1 MRILEDESARP
12 HLLRAIYDWCLE
24 KKQTPYLAAQA
35 LRDDVRLPPAANP
48 ADKVI
53 VLNIGPEAVRDLR
66 IERMVSFVAR
76 FRGAPFEVML
86 PAGAVIGLY
95 ARETGAGLSFFPVP
109 AQSSVADSASADAS
123 PQKPSPDKPSLQVI

>member
-48 ADKVI
+48 SDKVI

-109 AQSSVADSASADAS
+109 AQSSASTDIS
-123 PQKPSPDKPSLQVI
+123 SQQKTPPDKPSLQVI

>member
-109 AQSSVADSASADAS
+109 AQSSASTDIS
-123 PQKPSPDKPSLQVI
+123 SQQKPPPDKPSLQVI

>member
-48 ADKVI
+48 TDKVI

-86 PAGAVIGLY
+86 PVGAVIGLY

-109 AQSSVADSASADAS
+109 AQSSASTDIS
-123 PQKPSPDKPSLQVI
+123 SQQKTPPDKPSLQVI

>member
-86 PAGAVIGLY
+86 PVGAVIGLY

-109 AQSSVADSASADAS
+109 AQSSASTDIPAQ
-123 PQKPSPDKPSLQVI
+123 QKTPPDKPSLQVI

>member
-109 AQSSVADSASADAS
+109 AQSSASTDIS
-123 PQKPSPDKPSLQVI
+123 SQQKTPPDKPSLQVI